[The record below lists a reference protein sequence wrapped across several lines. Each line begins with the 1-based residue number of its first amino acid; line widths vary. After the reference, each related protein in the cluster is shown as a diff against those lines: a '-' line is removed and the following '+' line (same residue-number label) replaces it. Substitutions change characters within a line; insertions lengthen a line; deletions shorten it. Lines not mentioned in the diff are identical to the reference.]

1 MRDTLCIGYDYTVT
15 ESLFQPVYDR
25 MIGAAQM
32 EFKMEIFKLVFE
44 VLGGLGLFF
53 LGMKYMGDGLELAAG
68 NKLRTLLEKITS
80 NRFLGMLV
88 GLAVTAVIQS
98 SSATDAMVVG
108 FTNAGLMELA
118 QTVGILFGAKIGTCV
133 TSVLL
138 SFDIKQI
145 VPLFI
150 FLGVIVMMFVKKKN
164 FKYYGQILAGF
175 GILFFGMDMMSGALK
190 SLNENGLIDS
200 ILSSVNNPFIGILL
214 GTAVTAVIQSSS
226 ASVGILMAL
235 GAAGA
240 IGVDQ
245 AIFIVFGMN
254 LGACMP
260 AFLSAAGAKRNA
272 KQVAILNLLITLT
285 GVIIMTPLTM
295 ILPIADIIEKLLPG
309 STAAQIS
316 AAHIFFNVAMTT
328 ILLPFASLLVNLTR
342 KILPYNEDP
351 EKDKMA
357 VEFIDNRIL
366 TTPPM
371 AVLQCEKE
379 VARLSRL
386 VQKNYNRSM
395 IAFFDRDADSIDKV
409 LEREKVIDYLSKEI
423 TDYIVKLNALDLEAH
438 DRQIVAAMYSAI
450 GDLERIGD
458 HAENIVEYARTV
470 IDRNLTFSDK
480 AVGELRDIS
489 DKCRL
494 LMELSFAMFNA
505 QGGSPELIERI
516 IKTEDSVDD
525 CKDDYKQNHIR
536 RMDAGEC
543 NAEAGTTFQNML
555 IDIERVGDHAINVAF
570 AIPNRQQSVVAD
582 SA

>member
-1 MRDTLCIGYDYTVT
+1 MSIYN
-15 ESLFQPVYDR
+15 LFT
-25 MIGAAQM
+25 
-32 EFKMEIFKLVFE
+32 

-53 LGMKYMGDGLELAAG
+53 LGMKYMGEGLELAAG
-68 NKLRTLLEKITS
+68 NKLRVMLEKITS

-88 GLAVTAVIQS
+88 GLVVTAVIQS

-108 FTNAGLMELA
+108 FTNAGLMELS

-138 SFDIKQI
+138 SFDIKKI

-150 FLGVIVMMFVKKKN
+150 FIGVVVMMFVKKN
-164 FKYYGQILAGF
+164 NYKYYGQILAGF

-190 SLNENGLIDS
+190 SLNENGLIDG

-235 GAAGA
+235 AAAGA
-240 IGVDQ
+240 ISVDQ

-254 LGACMP
+254 LGATMP

-272 KQVAILNLLITLT
+272 KQVAVLNMLITLS
-285 GVIIMTPLTM
+285 GVIILTPLTM
-295 ILPIADIIEKLLPG
+295 LLPVADTIENLLPG
-309 STAAQIS
+309 NTAAQIS
-316 AAHIFFNVAMTT
+316 AAHIFFNVSMTI
-328 ILLPFASLLVNLTR
+328 ILLPFSPLLVKLTQ
-342 KILPYNEDP
+342 KILPYHEDP

-379 VARLSRL
+379 VARMSRL

-395 IAFFDRDADSIDKV
+395 IAFFDRDKDSIDKV
-409 LEREKVIDYLSKEI
+409 LEREKVIDFLSKEI
-423 TDYIVKLNALDLEAH
+423 TEYIVKLNALDLQSH

-450 GDLERIGD
+450 QDLERIGD
-458 HAENIVEYARTV
+458 HAENIVEYTRNV
-470 IDRNLTFSDK
+470 IEEKLTFSDT
-480 AVGELRDIS
+480 AITELHDIS
-489 DKCRL
+489 DKCRS

-505 QGGSPELIERI
+505 QGGSPELIEHI
-516 IKTEDSVDD
+516 IKIEDSVDD
-525 CKDDYKQNHIR
+525 CKDDYKQEHIR
-536 RMDAGEC
+536 RMDEGLCDAVS
-543 NAEAGTTFQNML
+543 GTTFLNML
-555 IDIERVGDHAINVAF
+555 IDIERIADHCINVAF
-570 AIPNRQQSVVAD
+570 AIPNRQKSVIAQT
-582 SA
+582 A

>member
-1 MRDTLCIGYDYTVT
+1 MK
-15 ESLFQPVYDR
+15 S
-25 MIGAAQM
+25 M
-32 EFKMEIFKLVFE
+32 EFNMSVFTLFE

-80 NRFLGMLV
+80 NKYLGMLV
-88 GLAVTAVIQS
+88 GLVVTAVIQS
-98 SSATDAMVVG
+98 SSATAAMVVG
-108 FTNAGLMELA
+108 FTNAGMMELA
-118 QTVGILFGAKIGTCV
+118 QTVGILFGSKIGTCM

-138 SFDIKQI
+138 SFDMSSI

-150 FLGVIVMMFVKKKN
+150 FIGVIVMMFVKKN
-164 FKYYGQILAGF
+164 NYKYYGQILAGF

-190 SLNENGLIDS
+190 SLNENGLIDG
-200 ILSSVNNPFIGILL
+200 ILSSVNNPFIGVLI
-214 GTAVTAVIQSSS
+214 GMVITAVIQSSS

-245 AIFIVFGMN
+245 AIFIVYGMN

-272 KQVAILNLLITLT
+272 KQVAILNMLITLF
-285 GVIIMTPLTM
+285 GVIVLVPLTM
-295 ILPIADIIEKLLPG
+295 IFPVAGTIEKILPG
-309 STAAQIS
+309 NPAAQIS
-316 AAHIFFNVAMTT
+316 ASHIFFNVVNMA
-328 ILLPFASLLVNLTR
+328 LLMPFSNLMVKLTQ
-342 KILPYNEDP
+342 KIFPYHEDP

-395 IAFFDRDADSIDKV
+395 IAFFDRDPDSVDKV
-409 LEREKVIDYLSKEI
+409 LEREKVIDFLSKEI
-423 TDYIVKLNALDLEAH
+423 TDYIVKLNALELEDH

-450 GDLERIGD
+450 QDLERIGD
-458 HAENIVEYARTV
+458 HAENIVEYTRT
-470 IDRNLTFSDK
+470 IIEDNLHFSDT
-480 AVGELRDIS
+480 AMSEMRDIS
-489 DKCRL
+489 DKCRT

-516 IKTEDSVDD
+516 IKVEDSVDD

-543 NAEAGTTFQNML
+543 NAEAGTMFLNML
-555 IDIERVGDHAINVAF
+555 IDIERIGDHAINVAF
-570 AIPNRQQSVVAD
+570 AIPNRQKTIIAEP
-582 SA
+582 A

>member
-1 MRDTLCIGYDYTVT
+1 MSVI
-15 ESLFQPVYDR
+15 S
-25 MIGAAQM
+25 
-32 EFKMEIFKLVFE
+32 IFR

-53 LGMKYMGDGLELAAG
+53 LGMKYMGEGLELAAG

-80 NRFLGMLV
+80 NKFLGMLV
-88 GLAVTAVIQS
+88 GLVVTAVIQS
-98 SSATDAMVVG
+98 SSATDAMLVG
-108 FTNAGLMELA
+108 FTNAGLMELG

-138 SFDIKQI
+138 SFDIKSI

-150 FLGVIVMMFVKKKN
+150 FLGVIVMMFVKKN
-164 FKYYGQILAGF
+164 NYKYYGQILAGF
-175 GILFFGMDMMSGALK
+175 GILFFGMDMMSSALK
-190 SLNENGLIDS
+190 SLNETGMIDN
-200 ILSSVNNPFIGILL
+200 ILSSVNNPIVGILL

-254 LGACMP
+254 LGATVP

-272 KQVAILNLLITLT
+272 KQVAVLNMLITLS
-285 GVIIMTPLTM
+285 GVIVLTPITM
-295 ILPIADIIEKLLPG
+295 LLPVASTIEKILPGAA
-309 STAAQIS
+309 AAQIS
-316 AAHIFFNVAMTT
+316 ACHIFFNVAMTI
-328 ILLPFASLLVNLTR
+328 ILLPFSSLLVKLTQ
-342 KILPYNEDP
+342 KILPYHEDP

-379 VARLSRL
+379 VARMSRL
-386 VQKNYNRSM
+386 VQKNYNRAM
-395 IAFFDRDADSIDKV
+395 ISFFDRDKDSIDKV

-423 TDYIVKLNALDLEAH
+423 TDYIVKINALDLEDH

-450 GDLERIGD
+450 QDLERIGD
-458 HAENIVEYARTV
+458 HAENIVEYTRT
-470 IDRNLTFSDK
+470 ILEENIKFSDS
-480 AVGELRDIS
+480 AMGEMRDIS
-489 DKCRL
+489 DKCRS

-516 IKTEDSVDD
+516 IMMEDSVDD
-525 CKDDYKQNHIR
+525 CKDDYKQSHIK
-536 RMDAGEC
+536 RMDKGEC
-543 NAEAGTTFQNML
+543 NAEAGTIFLNIL
-555 IDIERVGDHAINVAF
+555 IDIERIGDHAINVAF
-570 AIPNRQQSVVAD
+570 AIPNRQKSVI
-582 SA
+582 SAAV

>member
-1 MRDTLCIGYDYTVT
+1 MSVL
-15 ESLFQPVYDR
+15 SLF
-25 MIGAAQM
+25 
-32 EFKMEIFKLVFE
+32 K

-53 LGMKYMGDGLELAAG
+53 LGMKYMGEGLELAAG

-80 NRFLGMLV
+80 NKFLGMLV
-88 GLAVTAVIQS
+88 GLVVTAVIQS

-138 SFDIKQI
+138 SFDIKSI

-150 FLGVIVMMFVKKKN
+150 FLGVIVMMFVKKN
-164 FKYYGQILAGF
+164 NYKYYGQILAGF

-190 SLNENGLIDS
+190 SLNETGLIDN

-235 GAAGA
+235 ASAGA
-240 IGVDQ
+240 INVDQ

-254 LGACMP
+254 LVATMP

-272 KQVAILNLLITLT
+272 KQVAILNMLITLS
-285 GVIIMTPLTM
+285 GVIIMTPITM
-295 ILPIADIIEKLLPG
+295 LLPVADTIEKLLPG
-309 STAAQIS
+309 TAAAQIS
-316 AAHIFFNVAMTT
+316 AAHIFFNVAMTV
-328 ILLPFASLLVNLTR
+328 ILLPFSGLLVKLTQ
-342 KILPYNEDP
+342 KILPYHEDP

-395 IAFFDRDADSIDKV
+395 IAFFDRDKDSIDKV
-409 LEREKVIDYLSKEI
+409 IEREKVIDYLSKEI
-423 TDYIVKLNALDLEAH
+423 TDYIVKINALDVEAH
-438 DRQIVAAMYSAI
+438 DHQVVAAMYSAI
-450 GDLERIGD
+450 QDLERIGD
-458 HAENIVEYARTV
+458 HVENIVEYARTV
-470 IDRNLTFSDK
+470 IDENQKFSDT
-480 AVGELRDIS
+480 AIAEMHDIS
-489 DKCRL
+489 DKCRS

-516 IKTEDSVDD
+516 IKAEDDVDD

-543 NAEAGTTFQNML
+543 DAVAGTTFLNML
-555 IDIERVGDHAINVAF
+555 IDIERIGDHAINVAF
-570 AIPNRQQSVVAD
+570 AIPNRQKAVIAD
-582 SA
+582 PV

>member
-1 MRDTLCIGYDYTVT
+1 MSIY
-15 ESLFQPVYDR
+15 SLFR
-25 MIGAAQM
+25 
-32 EFKMEIFKLVFE
+32 

-53 LGMKYMGDGLELAAG
+53 LGMKYMGEGLELAAG

-80 NRFLGMLV
+80 NKFLGMLV
-88 GLAVTAVIQS
+88 GLVVTAVIQS

-138 SFDIKQI
+138 SFDIKSI

-150 FLGVIVMMFVKKKN
+150 FLGVIVMMFVKKN
-164 FKYYGQILAGF
+164 NYKYYGQILAGF
-175 GILFFGMDMMSGALK
+175 GILFFGMDMMSSALK
-190 SLNENGLIDS
+190 SLNETGLIDN

-240 IGVDQ
+240 INIDQ

-254 LGACMP
+254 LGATMP

-272 KQVAILNLLITLT
+272 KQVAVLNMLITLS
-285 GVIIMTPLTM
+285 GVIILTPITM
-295 ILPIADIIEKLLPG
+295 LLPISDIIEHFIPG
-309 STAAQIS
+309 SVAAQIS
-316 AAHIFFNVAMTT
+316 AAHIFFNVAMMV
-328 ILLPFASLLVNLTR
+328 ILLPFSGLLVKLTQ
-342 KILPYNEDP
+342 KILPYHEDP

-379 VARLSRL
+379 VARMSRL
-386 VQKNYNRSM
+386 VQKNYNRAM
-395 IAFFDRDADSIDKV
+395 IAFFERDKDSIEKV
-409 LEREKVIDYLSKEI
+409 LDREKVIDYLSKEI
-423 TDYIVKLNALDLEAH
+423 TDYIVKINALDVEAH
-438 DRQIVAAMYSAI
+438 DHQVVAAMYSAI
-450 GDLERIGD
+450 QDLERIGD
-458 HAENIVEYARTV
+458 HAENIVEYARSV
-470 IDRNLTFSDK
+470 IDQNLKFSDT
-480 AVGELRDIS
+480 ALREMRDIS
-489 DKCRL
+489 DKCRS

-505 QGGSPELIERI
+505 QGGSPELIEHI
-516 IKTEDSVDD
+516 IKIEDSVDD
-525 CKDDYKQNHIR
+525 CKDDYKQNHIQ
-536 RMDAGEC
+536 RMDAGIC
-543 NAEAGTTFQNML
+543 DAVSGTTFLNML
-555 IDIERVGDHAINVAF
+555 IDIERIGDHAINVAF
-570 AIPNRQQSVVAD
+570 AIPNRQKQVV
-582 SA
+582 SAI

>member
-68 NKLRTLLEKITS
+68 NKLRTLLEKITA
-80 NRFLGMLV
+80 NKYLGMLV
-88 GLAVTAVIQS
+88 GLVVTAVIQS
-98 SSATDAMVVG
+98 SSATAAMVVG

-118 QTVGILFGAKIGTCV
+118 QTVGILFGSKIGTCM

-138 SFDIKQI
+138 SFDMSSI

-150 FLGVIVMMFVKKKN
+150 FLGVIVMTFVKKN
-164 FKYYGQILAGF
+164 NYKYYGQILAGF

-190 SLNENGLIDS
+190 SLNENGLIDN
-200 ILSSVNNPFIGILL
+200 ILMSVNNPFVGLLL
-214 GTAVTAVIQSSS
+214 GVVITAVIQSSS

-240 IGVDQ
+240 IGIDQ
-245 AIFIVFGMN
+245 AIYIVYGMN

-272 KQVAILNLLITLT
+272 KQVALLNMIITLF
-285 GVIIMTPLTM
+285 GVILLVPVTM
-295 ILPIADIIEKLLPG
+295 VLPISSTIEKILPG
-309 STAAQIS
+309 SVAAQIS
-316 AAHIFFNVAMTT
+316 ASHIFFNVVNMVV
-328 ILLPFASLLVNLTR
+328 LMPFSNLMVKLTQ
-342 KILPYNEDP
+342 KILPFHEDP

-409 LEREKVIDYLSKEI
+409 IEREKVIDYLSKEI

-470 IDRNLTFSDK
+470 IDRNLSFSDK
-480 AVGELRDIS
+480 AIGELRDIS

-582 SA
+582 SV

>member
-1 MRDTLCIGYDYTVT
+1 MSVL
-15 ESLFQPVYDR
+15 SLF
-25 MIGAAQM
+25 
-32 EFKMEIFKLVFE
+32 K

-53 LGMKYMGDGLELAAG
+53 LGMKYMGEGLELAAG
-68 NKLRTLLEKITS
+68 NKLRALLEKITS
-80 NRFLGMLV
+80 NKFLGMLV
-88 GLAVTAVIQS
+88 GLVVTAVIQS

-108 FTNAGLMELA
+108 FTNAGLMELG

-138 SFDIKQI
+138 SFDIKSI

-150 FLGVIVMMFVKKKN
+150 FLGVIVMMFVKKN
-164 FKYYGQILAGF
+164 NYKYYGQILAGF

-190 SLNENGLIDS
+190 SLNENGLIDG

-235 GAAGA
+235 AAAGA
-240 IGVDQ
+240 INVDQ

-254 LGACMP
+254 LGATMP

-272 KQVAILNLLITLT
+272 KQVAILNMLITLS
-285 GVIIMTPLTM
+285 GVIIMTPLTIM
-295 ILPIADIIEKLLPG
+295 LPVADTIEKVLPG
-309 STAAQIS
+309 NTAAQIS
-316 AAHIFFNVAMTT
+316 AAHIFFNVAMTI
-328 ILLPFASLLVNLTR
+328 ILLPFSGLLIKLTQ
-342 KILPYNEDP
+342 KILPYHEDP

-379 VARLSRL
+379 VVRMSRL
-386 VQKNYNRSM
+386 VQKNYNRAM
-395 IAFFDRDADSIDKV
+395 IAFFDKDKDSIDKV
-409 LEREKVIDYLSKEI
+409 LDREKVIDFLSKEI
-423 TDYIVKLNALDLEAH
+423 TDYIVKLNALDLEDR
-438 DRQIVAAMYSAI
+438 DRQNVAAMYSAI
-450 GDLERIGD
+450 QDLERIGD

-470 IDRNLTFSDK
+470 IEENLKFSDT
-480 AVGELRDIS
+480 AIEEMRDIS
-489 DKCRL
+489 DKCRT

-536 RMDAGEC
+536 RMDEGTCDAVAG
-543 NAEAGTTFQNML
+543 ATFLNML

-570 AIPNRQQSVVAD
+570 AIPNRQKSVVAD
-582 SA
+582 PA

>member
-1 MRDTLCIGYDYTVT
+1 M
-15 ESLFQPVYDR
+15 SLF
-25 MIGAAQM
+25 
-32 EFKMEIFKLVFE
+32 K

-53 LGMKYMGDGLELAAG
+53 LGMKYMGEGLELAAG

-80 NRFLGMLV
+80 NKFLGMLV
-88 GLAVTAVIQS
+88 GLVVTAVIQS

-138 SFDIKQI
+138 SFDIKSI

-150 FLGVIVMMFVKKKN
+150 FLGVIVMMFVKKN
-164 FKYYGQILAGF
+164 NYKYYGQILAGF

-190 SLNENGLIDS
+190 SLNETGLIDN

-235 GAAGA
+235 ASAGA
-240 IGVDQ
+240 INVDQ

-254 LGACMP
+254 LGATMP

-272 KQVAILNLLITLT
+272 KQVAILNMLITLS
-285 GVIIMTPLTM
+285 GVIIMTPITM
-295 ILPIADIIEKLLPG
+295 LLPVADTIEKLLPG
-309 STAAQIS
+309 TAAAQIS
-316 AAHIFFNVAMTT
+316 AAHIFFNVAMTV
-328 ILLPFASLLVNLTR
+328 ILLPFSGLLVKLTQ
-342 KILPYNEDP
+342 KILPYHEDP

-386 VQKNYNRSM
+386 VQKNYNRAM
-395 IAFFDRDADSIDKV
+395 IAFFDRDKDSIDKV
-409 LEREKVIDYLSKEI
+409 IEREKVIDYLSKEI
-423 TDYIVKLNALDLEAH
+423 TDYIVKINALDVEAH
-438 DRQIVAAMYSAI
+438 DHQVVAAMYSAI
-450 GDLERIGD
+450 QDLERIGD

-470 IDRNLTFSDK
+470 IEENQKFSDT
-480 AVGELRDIS
+480 AIAEMHDIS
-489 DKCRL
+489 DKCRS

-516 IKTEDSVDD
+516 IKAEDDVDD

-543 NAEAGTTFQNML
+543 DAVAGTTFLNML
-555 IDIERVGDHAINVAF
+555 IDIERIGDHAINVAF
-570 AIPNRQQSVVAD
+570 AIPNRQKAVIAD
-582 SA
+582 PV

>member
-68 NKLRTLLEKITS
+68 NKLRTLLEKITA
-80 NRFLGMLV
+80 NKYLGMLV
-88 GLAVTAVIQS
+88 GLVVTAVIQS
-98 SSATDAMVVG
+98 SSATAAMVVG

-118 QTVGILFGAKIGTCV
+118 QTVGILFGSKIGTCM

-138 SFDIKQI
+138 SFDMSSI

-150 FLGVIVMMFVKKKN
+150 FLGVIVMTFVKKN
-164 FKYYGQILAGF
+164 NYKYYGQILAGF

-190 SLNENGLIDS
+190 SLNENGLIDN
-200 ILSSVNNPFIGILL
+200 ILMSVNNPFVGLLL
-214 GTAVTAVIQSSS
+214 GVVITAVIQSSS

-240 IGVDQ
+240 IGIDQ
-245 AIFIVFGMN
+245 AIYIVYGMN

-272 KQVAILNLLITLT
+272 KQVALLNMIITLF
-285 GVIIMTPLTM
+285 GVILLVPVTM
-295 ILPIADIIEKLLPG
+295 VLPISSTIEKILPG
-309 STAAQIS
+309 SVAAQIS
-316 AAHIFFNVAMTT
+316 ASHIFFNVVNMVV
-328 ILLPFASLLVNLTR
+328 LMPFSNLMVKLTQ
-342 KILPYNEDP
+342 KILPFHEDP

-409 LEREKVIDYLSKEI
+409 IEREKVIDYLSKEI

-480 AVGELRDIS
+480 AIGELRDIS

-536 RMDAGEC
+536 RMDSGVC

-582 SA
+582 PV

>member
-1 MRDTLCIGYDYTVT
+1 MSIYN
-15 ESLFQPVYDR
+15 LFT
-25 MIGAAQM
+25 
-32 EFKMEIFKLVFE
+32 

-53 LGMKYMGDGLELAAG
+53 LSMKYMGEGLELAAG
-68 NKLRTLLEKITS
+68 NKLRVMLEKITS

-88 GLAVTAVIQS
+88 GLVVTAVIQS

-108 FTNAGLMELA
+108 FTNAGLMELS

-138 SFDIKQI
+138 SFDIKKI

-150 FLGVIVMMFVKKKN
+150 FIGVVVMMFVKKN
-164 FKYYGQILAGF
+164 NYKYYGQILAGF

-190 SLNENGLIDS
+190 SLNENGLIDG

-235 GAAGA
+235 AAAGA
-240 IGVDQ
+240 ISVDQ

-254 LGACMP
+254 LGATMP

-272 KQVAILNLLITLT
+272 KQVAVLNMLITLS
-285 GVIIMTPLTM
+285 GVIILTPLTM
-295 ILPIADIIEKLLPG
+295 LLPVADTIENLLPG
-309 STAAQIS
+309 NTAAQIS
-316 AAHIFFNVAMTT
+316 AAHIFFNVSMTI
-328 ILLPFASLLVNLTR
+328 ILLPFSPLLVKLTQ
-342 KILPYNEDP
+342 KILPYHEDP

-379 VARLSRL
+379 VARMSRL

-395 IAFFDRDADSIDKV
+395 IAFFDRDKDSIDKV
-409 LEREKVIDYLSKEI
+409 LEREKVIDFLSKEI
-423 TDYIVKLNALDLEAH
+423 TEYIVKLNALDLQSH

-450 GDLERIGD
+450 QDLERIGD
-458 HAENIVEYARTV
+458 HAENIVEYTRNV
-470 IDRNLTFSDK
+470 IEEKLTFSDT
-480 AVGELRDIS
+480 AITELHDIS
-489 DKCRL
+489 DKCRS

-505 QGGSPELIERI
+505 QGGSPELIEHI
-516 IKTEDSVDD
+516 IKIEDSVDD
-525 CKDDYKQNHIR
+525 CKDDYKQEHIR
-536 RMDAGEC
+536 RMDEGLCDAVS
-543 NAEAGTTFQNML
+543 GTTFLNML
-555 IDIERVGDHAINVAF
+555 IDIERIADHCINVAF
-570 AIPNRQQSVVAD
+570 AIPNRQKSVIAQT
-582 SA
+582 A

>member
-1 MRDTLCIGYDYTVT
+1 MSIY
-15 ESLFQPVYDR
+15 SLFR
-25 MIGAAQM
+25 
-32 EFKMEIFKLVFE
+32 

-53 LGMKYMGDGLELAAG
+53 LGMKYMGEGLELAAG

-80 NRFLGMLV
+80 NKFLGMLV
-88 GLAVTAVIQS
+88 GLVVTAVIQS

-138 SFDIKQI
+138 SFDIKSI

-150 FLGVIVMMFVKKKN
+150 FLGVIVMMFVKKN
-164 FKYYGQILAGF
+164 NYKYYGQILAGF
-175 GILFFGMDMMSGALK
+175 GILFFGMDMMSSALK
-190 SLNENGLIDS
+190 SLNETGLIDN

-240 IGVDQ
+240 INVDQ

-254 LGACMP
+254 LGATMP

-272 KQVAILNLLITLT
+272 KQVAVLNMLITLS
-285 GVIIMTPLTM
+285 GVIILTPITM
-295 ILPIADIIEKLLPG
+295 LLPISDIIEHFIPG
-309 STAAQIS
+309 SVAAQIS
-316 AAHIFFNVAMTT
+316 AAHIFFNVAMTV
-328 ILLPFASLLVNLTR
+328 ILLPFSGLLVKLTQ
-342 KILPYNEDP
+342 KILPYHEDP

-379 VARLSRL
+379 VARMSRL
-386 VQKNYNRSM
+386 VQKNYNRAM
-395 IAFFDRDADSIDKV
+395 IAFFERDKDSIEKV
-409 LEREKVIDYLSKEI
+409 LDREKVIDYLSKEI
-423 TDYIVKLNALDLEAH
+423 TDYIVKINALDVEAH
-438 DRQIVAAMYSAI
+438 DHQVVAAMYSAI
-450 GDLERIGD
+450 QDLERIGD
-458 HAENIVEYARTV
+458 HAENIVEYARSV
-470 IDRNLTFSDK
+470 IDQNLKFSDT
-480 AVGELRDIS
+480 ALREMRDIS
-489 DKCRL
+489 DKCRS

-505 QGGSPELIERI
+505 QGGSPELIEHI
-516 IKTEDSVDD
+516 IKIEDSVDD
-525 CKDDYKQNHIR
+525 CKDDYKQNHIQ
-536 RMDAGEC
+536 RMDAGIC
-543 NAEAGTTFQNML
+543 DAVSGTTFLNML
-555 IDIERVGDHAINVAF
+555 IDIERIGDHAINVAF
-570 AIPNRQQSVVAD
+570 AIPNRQKQVVA
-582 SA
+582 AI

>member
-1 MRDTLCIGYDYTVT
+1 MSVL
-15 ESLFQPVYDR
+15 SLF
-25 MIGAAQM
+25 
-32 EFKMEIFKLVFE
+32 K

-53 LGMKYMGDGLELAAG
+53 LGMKYMGEGLELAAG

-80 NRFLGMLV
+80 NKFLGMLV
-88 GLAVTAVIQS
+88 GLVVTAVIQS

-138 SFDIKQI
+138 SFDIKSI

-150 FLGVIVMMFVKKKN
+150 FLGVIVMMFVKKN
-164 FKYYGQILAGF
+164 NYKYYGQILAGF

-190 SLNENGLIDS
+190 SLNETGLIDN

-235 GAAGA
+235 ASAGA
-240 IGVDQ
+240 INVDQ

-254 LGACMP
+254 LGATMP

-272 KQVAILNLLITLT
+272 KQVAILNMLITLS
-285 GVIIMTPLTM
+285 GVIIMTPITM
-295 ILPIADIIEKLLPG
+295 LLPVADTIEKLLPG
-309 STAAQIS
+309 TAAAQIS
-316 AAHIFFNVAMTT
+316 AAHIFFNVAMTV
-328 ILLPFASLLVNLTR
+328 ILLPFSGLLVKLTQ
-342 KILPYNEDP
+342 KILPYHEDP

-395 IAFFDRDADSIDKV
+395 IAFFDRDKDSIDKV
-409 LEREKVIDYLSKEI
+409 IEREKVIDYLSKEI
-423 TDYIVKLNALDLEAH
+423 TDYIVKINALDVEAH
-438 DRQIVAAMYSAI
+438 DHQVVAAMYSAI
-450 GDLERIGD
+450 QDLERIGD

-470 IDRNLTFSDK
+470 IEENQKFSDT
-480 AVGELRDIS
+480 AIAEMRDIS
-489 DKCRL
+489 DKCRS

-505 QGGSPELIERI
+505 QGGAPELIERI
-516 IKTEDSVDD
+516 IQAEDSVDD

-543 NAEAGTTFQNML
+543 DAVAGTTFLNML
-555 IDIERVGDHAINVAF
+555 IDIERIGDHAINVAF
-570 AIPNRQQSVVAD
+570 AIPNRQKAVIAD
-582 SA
+582 PV

>member
-1 MRDTLCIGYDYTVT
+1 MRQNHCEKLKMEFHMSVL
-15 ESLFQPVYDR
+15 SLF
-25 MIGAAQM
+25 
-32 EFKMEIFKLVFE
+32 K

-53 LGMKYMGDGLELAAG
+53 LGMKYMGEGLELAAG

-80 NRFLGMLV
+80 NKFLGMLV
-88 GLAVTAVIQS
+88 GLVVTAVIQS

-138 SFDIKQI
+138 SFDIKSI

-150 FLGVIVMMFVKKKN
+150 FLGVIVMMFVKKN
-164 FKYYGQILAGF
+164 NYKYYGQILAGF

-190 SLNENGLIDS
+190 SLNETGLIDN

-235 GAAGA
+235 AAAGA
-240 IGVDQ
+240 INVDQ

-254 LGACMP
+254 LGATMP
-260 AFLSAAGAKRNA
+260 AFLSAAGARRNA
-272 KQVAILNLLITLT
+272 KQVAILNMLITLS
-285 GVIIMTPLTM
+285 GVIIMTPITM
-295 ILPIADIIEKLLPG
+295 LLPVADTIEKILPGTP
-309 STAAQIS
+309 AAQIS
-316 AAHIFFNVAMTT
+316 AAHIFFNVAMTV
-328 ILLPFASLLVNLTR
+328 ILLPFSGLLVKLTQ
-342 KILPYNEDP
+342 KILPYHEDP

-379 VARLSRL
+379 VARMSRL
-386 VQKNYNRSM
+386 VQKNYNRAM
-395 IAFFDRDADSIDKV
+395 IAFFDRDKDSIDKV
-409 LEREKVIDYLSKEI
+409 IEREKVIDYLSKEI
-423 TDYIVKLNALDLEAH
+423 TDYIVKINALDVEAH
-438 DRQIVAAMYSAI
+438 DHQVVAAMYSAI
-450 GDLERIGD
+450 QDLERIGD

-470 IDRNLTFSDK
+470 IEEGLKFSDT
-480 AVGELRDIS
+480 ALGELRDIS
-489 DKCRL
+489 DKCRS

-505 QGGSPELIERI
+505 QGGSPELIEHI
-516 IKTEDSVDD
+516 IKIEDSVDD
-525 CKDDYKQNHIR
+525 CKDDYKQNHIQ
-536 RMDAGEC
+536 RMDAGVC
-543 NAEAGTTFQNML
+543 DAVAGTTFLNML
-555 IDIERVGDHAINVAF
+555 IDIERIGDHAINVAF
-570 AIPNRQQSVVAD
+570 AIPNRQKQVVA
-582 SA
+582 AI

>member
-1 MRDTLCIGYDYTVT
+1 MSVL
-15 ESLFQPVYDR
+15 SLF
-25 MIGAAQM
+25 
-32 EFKMEIFKLVFE
+32 K

-53 LGMKYMGDGLELAAG
+53 LGMKYMGEGLELAAG
-68 NKLRTLLEKITS
+68 NKLRALLEKITS
-80 NRFLGMLV
+80 NKFLGMLV
-88 GLAVTAVIQS
+88 GLVVTAVIQS

-108 FTNAGLMELA
+108 FTNAGLMELG

-138 SFDIKQI
+138 SFDIKSI

-150 FLGVIVMMFVKKKN
+150 FLGVIVMMFVKKN
-164 FKYYGQILAGF
+164 NYKYYGQILAGF

-190 SLNENGLIDS
+190 SLNENGLIDG

-235 GAAGA
+235 AAAGA
-240 IGVDQ
+240 INVDQ

-254 LGACMP
+254 LGATMP

-272 KQVAILNLLITLT
+272 KQVAILNMLITLS
-285 GVIIMTPLTM
+285 GVIIMTPLTIM
-295 ILPIADIIEKLLPG
+295 LPVADTIEKVLPG
-309 STAAQIS
+309 NTAAQIS
-316 AAHIFFNVAMTT
+316 AAHIFFNVAMTI
-328 ILLPFASLLVNLTR
+328 ILLPFSGLLIKLTQ
-342 KILPYNEDP
+342 KILPYHEDP

-379 VARLSRL
+379 VARMSRL
-386 VQKNYNRSM
+386 VQKNYNRAM
-395 IAFFDRDADSIDKV
+395 IAFFDKDKDSIDKV
-409 LEREKVIDYLSKEI
+409 LDREKVIDFLSKEI
-423 TDYIVKLNALDLEAH
+423 TDYIVKLNALDLEDR
-438 DRQIVAAMYSAI
+438 DRQNVAAMYSAI
-450 GDLERIGD
+450 QDLERIGD

-470 IDRNLTFSDK
+470 IEENLKFSDT
-480 AVGELRDIS
+480 AIEEMRDIS
-489 DKCRL
+489 DKCRT

-536 RMDAGEC
+536 RMDEGTCDAVAG
-543 NAEAGTTFQNML
+543 ATFLNML

-570 AIPNRQQSVVAD
+570 AIPNRQKSVVAD
-582 SA
+582 PA

>member
-1 MRDTLCIGYDYTVT
+1 MSIY
-15 ESLFQPVYDR
+15 SLF
-25 MIGAAQM
+25 A
-32 EFKMEIFKLVFE
+32 

-53 LGMKYMGDGLELAAG
+53 LGMKYMGEGLELAAG

-80 NRFLGMLV
+80 NKFLGMLV
-88 GLAVTAVIQS
+88 GLVVTAVIQS

-138 SFDIKQI
+138 SFDIKSI

-150 FLGVIVMMFVKKKN
+150 FLGVIVMMFVKKN
-164 FKYYGQILAGF
+164 NYKYYGQILAGF
-175 GILFFGMDMMSGALK
+175 GMLFFGMDMMSSALK
-190 SLNENGLIDS
+190 SLNETGLIDN

-240 IGVDQ
+240 INVDQ

-254 LGACMP
+254 LGATMP

-272 KQVAILNLLITLT
+272 KQVAVLNMLITLS
-285 GVIIMTPLTM
+285 GVIILTPITM
-295 ILPIADIIEKLLPG
+295 LLPISDIIEHFIPG
-309 STAAQIS
+309 SVAAQIS
-316 AAHIFFNVAMTT
+316 AAHIFFNVAMTV
-328 ILLPFASLLVNLTR
+328 ILLPFSGLLVKLTQ
-342 KILPYNEDP
+342 KILPYHEDP

-379 VARLSRL
+379 VARMSRL
-386 VQKNYNRSM
+386 VQKNYNRAM
-395 IAFFDRDADSIDKV
+395 IAFFERDKDSIEKV
-409 LEREKVIDYLSKEI
+409 LDREKVIDYLSKEI
-423 TDYIVKLNALDLEAH
+423 TDYIVKINALDVEAH
-438 DRQIVAAMYSAI
+438 DHQVVAAMYSAI
-450 GDLERIGD
+450 QDLERIGD
-458 HAENIVEYARTV
+458 HAENIVEYARSV
-470 IDRNLTFSDK
+470 IDQNLKFSDT
-480 AVGELRDIS
+480 ALREMRDIS
-489 DKCRL
+489 DKCRS

-505 QGGSPELIERI
+505 QGGSPELIEHI
-516 IKTEDSVDD
+516 IKIEDSVDD
-525 CKDDYKQNHIR
+525 CKDDYKQNHIQ
-536 RMDAGEC
+536 RMDAGIC
-543 NAEAGTTFQNML
+543 DAVSGTTFLNML
-555 IDIERVGDHAINVAF
+555 IDIERIGDHAINVAF
-570 AIPNRQQSVVAD
+570 AIPNRQKQVVA
-582 SA
+582 AI

>member
-1 MRDTLCIGYDYTVT
+1 MSIYN
-15 ESLFQPVYDR
+15 LFT
-25 MIGAAQM
+25 
-32 EFKMEIFKLVFE
+32 

-53 LGMKYMGDGLELAAG
+53 LGMKYMGEGLELAAG
-68 NKLRTLLEKITS
+68 NKLRVMLEKITS

-88 GLAVTAVIQS
+88 GLVVTAVIQS

-108 FTNAGLMELA
+108 FTNAGLMELS

-138 SFDIKQI
+138 SFDIKKI

-150 FLGVIVMMFVKKKN
+150 FIGVVVMMFVKKN
-164 FKYYGQILAGF
+164 NYKYYGQILAGF

-190 SLNENGLIDS
+190 SLNENGLIDG

-235 GAAGA
+235 AAAGA
-240 IGVDQ
+240 ISVDQ

-254 LGACMP
+254 LGATMP

-272 KQVAILNLLITLT
+272 KQVAVLNMLITLS
-285 GVIIMTPLTM
+285 GVIILTPLTM
-295 ILPIADIIEKLLPG
+295 LLPVADTIENLLPG
-309 STAAQIS
+309 NTAAQIS
-316 AAHIFFNVAMTT
+316 AAHIFFNVSMTI
-328 ILLPFASLLVNLTR
+328 ILLPFSPLLVKLTQ
-342 KILPYNEDP
+342 KILPYHEDP

-379 VARLSRL
+379 VARMSRL

-395 IAFFDRDADSIDKV
+395 IAFFDRDKDSIDKV
-409 LEREKVIDYLSKEI
+409 LEREKVIDFLSKEI
-423 TDYIVKLNALDLEAH
+423 TEYIVKLNALDLQSH

-450 GDLERIGD
+450 QDLERIGD
-458 HAENIVEYARTV
+458 HAENIVEYTRTV
-470 IDRNLTFSDK
+470 IEEKLTFSDT
-480 AVGELRDIS
+480 AIAELHDIS
-489 DKCRL
+489 DKCRS

-505 QGGSPELIERI
+505 QGGSPELIEHI
-516 IKTEDSVDD
+516 IKIEDSVDD
-525 CKDDYKQNHIR
+525 CKDDYKQEHIR
-536 RMDAGEC
+536 RMDEGLCDAVS
-543 NAEAGTTFQNML
+543 GTTFLNML
-555 IDIERVGDHAINVAF
+555 IDIERIADHCINVAF
-570 AIPNRQQSVVAD
+570 AIPNRQKSVIAQT
-582 SA
+582 A

>member
-68 NKLRTLLEKITS
+68 NKLRTLLEKITA
-80 NRFLGMLV
+80 NKYLGMLV
-88 GLAVTAVIQS
+88 GLVVTAVIQS
-98 SSATDAMVVG
+98 SSATAAMVVG

-118 QTVGILFGAKIGTCV
+118 QTVGILFGSKIGTCM

-138 SFDIKQI
+138 SFDMSSI

-150 FLGVIVMMFVKKKN
+150 FLGVIVMTFVKKN
-164 FKYYGQILAGF
+164 NYKYYGQILAGF

-190 SLNENGLIDS
+190 SLNENGLIDN
-200 ILSSVNNPFIGILL
+200 ILMSVNNPFVGLLL
-214 GTAVTAVIQSSS
+214 GVVITAVIQSSS

-240 IGVDQ
+240 IGIDQ
-245 AIFIVFGMN
+245 AIYIVYGMN

-272 KQVAILNLLITLT
+272 KQVALLNMIITLF
-285 GVIIMTPLTM
+285 GVILLVPVTM
-295 ILPIADIIEKLLPG
+295 VLPISSTIEKILPG
-309 STAAQIS
+309 SVAAQIS
-316 AAHIFFNVAMTT
+316 ASHIFFNVVNMVV
-328 ILLPFASLLVNLTR
+328 LMPFSNLMVKLTQ
-342 KILPYNEDP
+342 KILPFHEDP

-423 TDYIVKLNALDLEAH
+423 TDYIVKLNALDLEDH

-458 HAENIVEYARTV
+458 HAENIVEYARSV
-470 IDRNLTFSDK
+470 IDRNLSFSDK
-480 AVGELRDIS
+480 AISELRDIS

-536 RMDAGEC
+536 RMDSGEC

-570 AIPNRQQSVVAD
+570 AIPNRQQSVVAEPV
-582 SA
+582 

>member
-1 MRDTLCIGYDYTVT
+1 MDIV
-15 ESLFQPVYDR
+15 
-25 MIGAAQM
+25 
-32 EFKMEIFKLVFE
+32 KLLFE

-80 NRFLGMLV
+80 NTFLGMIV
-88 GLAVTAVIQS
+88 GLVVTAVIQS
-98 SSATDAMVVG
+98 SSATAAMVVG
-108 FTNAGLMELA
+108 FTNAGMMELA
-118 QTVGILFGAKIGTCV
+118 QTVGILFGSKIGTCM

-138 SFDIKQI
+138 SFDMKSI

-150 FLGVIVMMFVKKKN
+150 FAGVIVMMFVKKN
-164 FKYYGQILAGF
+164 NYKYYGQIVAGF
-175 GILFFGMDMMSGALK
+175 GILFFGMSMMSGALK
-190 SLNENGLIDS
+190 DLNKDGMIDS
-200 ILSSVNNPFIGILL
+200 ILSSVNHPFIGILL
-214 GTAVTAVIQSSS
+214 GTVITAVIQSSS

-240 IGVDQ
+240 ISVEQ
-245 AIFIVFGMN
+245 AIFIVYGMN

-272 KQVAILNLLITLT
+272 KQVALLNMLITLF
-285 GVIIMTPLTM
+285 GVILLTPLTM
-295 ILPIADIIEKLLPG
+295 IPTITKDGTSMSFIAYTIQSIFPNAE
-309 STAAQIS
+309 AAQIS
-316 AAHIFFNVAMTT
+316 AAHIFFNVANMVLLMPFSKLTVKLT
-328 ILLPFASLLVNLTR
+328 QKLLP
-342 KILPYNEDP
+342 YHEDP

-395 IAFFDRDADSIDKV
+395 IAFFDRDPDSVDKV
-409 LEREKVIDYLSKEI
+409 LDREKVIDFLSKEI
-423 TDYIVKLNALDLEAH
+423 TDYIVKLNALDLEDH

-450 GDLERIGD
+450 QDLERIGD
-458 HAENIVEYARTV
+458 HAENIVEYTRT
-470 IDRNLTFSDK
+470 IIEDNLHFSDT
-480 AVGELRDIS
+480 AMGEMRDIS
-489 DKCRL
+489 DKCRS

-516 IKTEDSVDD
+516 IKVEDSIDD

-536 RMDAGEC
+536 RMDAGDC
-543 NAEAGTTFQNML
+543 NAEAGTMFLNML
-555 IDIERVGDHAINVAF
+555 IDIERIGDHAINVAF
-570 AIPNRQQSVVAD
+570 AIPNRQKNLIAEP
-582 SA
+582 A